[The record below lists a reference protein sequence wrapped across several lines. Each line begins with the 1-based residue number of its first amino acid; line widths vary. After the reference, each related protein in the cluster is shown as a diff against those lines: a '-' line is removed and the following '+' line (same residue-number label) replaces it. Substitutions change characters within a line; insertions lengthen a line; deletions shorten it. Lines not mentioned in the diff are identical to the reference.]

1 MSELHLIK
9 EFYIKECIEKAR
21 DDFKE
26 LADITVEMDREYYL
40 VLFTNCRYPAYITM
54 QEFENYVIGLMAKQ

>member
-1 MSELHLIK
+1 MSDLHLIK
-9 EFYIKECIEKAR
+9 EFYLKDCIEKAR

-26 LADITVEMDREYYL
+26 LADIAVEMDREYYL
-40 VLFTNCRYPAYITM
+40 VRFTKCIFPVCITM